1 MTTPRSPE
9 GEMVDIM
16 DLDREIET
24 LRVGGGG
31 RSSDDGLSLLLE
43 LRDDVDQ
50 RAATLLGQR
59 DIASAARPVSPATT
73 STRRR
78 RRHRLA
84 VIPVAGALVLAST
97 GAAAALSGSPHAPL
111 YPLHRLIFGAAPSSD
126 RQLARD
132 LAEAQKLLDQAAA
145 EPYAA
150 RAGALSQ
157 ARVVLVTARSLLP
170 MATARTRFSL
180 ELSAA
185 FSRLAALETPPTTGG
200 ISPLPTAPTP
210 PAAEPPS
217 GSEGPVASES
227 ANAESE
233 TSGVAPGAVES
244 DAPESVTPSGG
255 WTGQSPETETSHA
268 TSPVRSETDRP
279 ARSSSPSTET
289 EPRDN

>member
-1 MTTPRSPE
+1 
-9 GEMVDIM
+9 MVDIM

-132 LAEAQKLLDQAAA
+132 LAEAQNLLDQAAA

-200 ISPLPTAPTP
+200 ISPLPSPVTTP
-210 PAAEPPS
+210 VPKPQAD
-217 GSEGPVASES
+217 SEGPTQTESASSETESPGIAPTGGESES
-227 ANAESE
+227 
-233 TSGVAPGAVES
+233 VAPTATTRVSE
-244 DAPESVTPSGG
+244 APEVVNSSATHQAEREGSDPRGTESGATQ
-255 WTGQSPETETSHA
+255 TG
-268 TSPVRSETDRP
+268 
-279 ARSSSPSTET
+279 SS
-289 EPRDN
+289 DN